1 MSIATI
7 TSKGQTTIP
16 KEIREKLNLRP
27 GDRINF
33 IIEPDGKVYIQPLNI
48 QVEELSGILYKP
60 GRKAVSIEEMNQAIE
75 QSGGSLFINHGYT

>member
-16 KEIREKLNLRP
+16 KEIRDLLNLHT

-33 IIEPDGKVYIQPLNI
+33 IIEANGRVYIQPLNYK
-48 QVEELSGILYKP
+48 VEELTGILHNPARKP
-60 GRKAVSIEEMNQAIE
+60 VSIEEMNEAIE
-75 QSGGSLFINHGYT
+75 QCGGNLR

>member
-16 KEIREKLNLRP
+16 KEIRDKLNLRP

-33 IIEPDGKVYIQPLNI
+33 IIESDGKVYIQPLNI
-48 QVEELSGILYKP
+48 QVEELSGILHKP
-60 GRKAVSIEEMNQAIE
+60 GREPVSIEEMNEAIE
-75 QSGGSLFINHGYT
+75 QSGGSLS

>member
-16 KEIREKLNLRP
+16 KEIRELLNLRP

-33 IIEPDGKVYIQPLNI
+33 MIEADGRVYIEPLSVK
-48 QVEELSGILYKP
+48 VEELSGILHNP
-60 GRKAVSIEEMNQAIE
+60 GRIPVSIEQMNAAIE
-75 QSGGSLFINHGYT
+75 HCGGSLR

>member
-16 KEIREKLNLRP
+16 KEIRDLLNLRP

-33 IIEPDGKVYIQPLNI
+33 IIEADGRVYIQPLNVN
-48 QVEELSGILYKP
+48 VEDLSGILYKP
-60 GRKAVSIEEMNQAIE
+60 ERVAVSIEQMNEAIE
-75 QSGGSLFINHGYT
+75 ECGGSLS

>member
-48 QVEELSGILYKP
+48 EVEELSGILHKP
-60 GRKAVSIEEMNQAIE
+60 ERKPVSIDQMNEAIE
-75 QSGGSLFINHGYT
+75 QCAGNLS

>member
-33 IIEPDGKVYIQPLNI
+33 IIEPDGKVYIQPVNI
-48 QVEELSGILYKP
+48 QVEELSGILHKP
-60 GRKAVSIEEMNQAIE
+60 ERKPVSFEEMNEAIE
-75 QSGGSLFINHGYT
+75 QCANNLS